1 MMRAHKLLLP
11 LAFAC
16 LPALALGAC
25 SSTRSTSSLPSPGH
39 SSPQAAVVGLIT
51 GIQKHDGTECSYV
64 VPESQAECRSTLLAV
79 FQQST
84 VTGFALG
91 KTTTVGNQSIVS
103 VLATKACI
111 GGQCVSNSDPNQGQP
126 NGSTTFAQAYKDGKD
141 NSATTTAVL
150 ERVAGLWYIV
160 V

>member
-1 MMRAHKLLLP
+1 MRAHKLLLP
-11 LAFAC
+11 LGLVC
-16 LPALALGAC
+16 VPALALGAC
-25 SSTRSTSSLPSPGH
+25 SSSRSTSSLPSPGH

-51 GIQKHDGTECSYV
+51 SIQKHNGMECTYV

-91 KTTTVGNQSIVS
+91 KTTTVGNESIVS

-126 NGSTTFAQAYKDGKD
+126 NGSTTFAQAYKDAKD
-141 NSATTTAVL
+141 NSATATAVL
-150 ERVAGLWYIV
+150 ERVGASWYV
-160 V
+160 VV